1 MPRIL
6 IIDDDPDIVQLL
18 IMALQ
23 GEGTEIASAND
34 PAEGLETCR
43 KFGPDIILLDYHMP
57 GNTGAHLYETLRR
70 NKATLHTPIIFM
82 SAAATSDQV
91 LREVV
96 DSKDSRFIPKPVRIA
111 ELKRNIQ
118 EMLDAAEG

>member
-6 IIDDDPDIVQLL
+6 IIDDDPDLVQLL
-18 IMALQ
+18 TMALQ
-23 GEGTEIASAND
+23 EPGIEISTAGD

-43 KFGPDIILLDYHMP
+43 KVQPDLILLDYHMP

-70 NKATLHTPIIFM
+70 NKATLRTPIIFM
-82 SAAATSDQV
+82 SAVATSDQV

-96 DSKDSRFIPKPVRIA
+96 DSKDSRFIPKPVHIS
-111 ELKRNIQ
+111 ELKRNIH
-118 EMLDAAEG
+118 EMLEAAGG